1 VAASFSLAGTLR
13 VVPSWVDELSTTA
26 LTDSVTAL
34 IPFTLTDG
42 TAAGQA
48 NGYYKDVIT
57 IAAGGTANVDLR
69 ALPLVFMGGTGTL
82 SLASVKVL
90 LIRNRSTT
98 ASLSAGV
105 SVANRWTALSADSI
119 AIGPEGVLYTTH
131 LAAGLA
137 TTTTNKVLAITNNG
151 AAAADIEVYVVGVKA

>member
-1 VAASFSLAGTLR
+1 M
-13 VVPSWVDELSTTA
+13 PSWVDELSTTA

-42 TAAGQA
+42 TGSGNA
-48 NGYYKDVIT
+48 NGYYKDVVT

-69 ALPLVFMGGTGTL
+69 SLPLVFMGGTGTL

-119 AIGPEGVLYTTH
+119 AIGPDGVLYTTH
-131 LAAGLA
+131 LTTGLA
-137 TTTTNKVLAITNNG
+137 TTASNKVLAITNNG
-151 AAAADIEVYVVGVKA
+151 ASAADIEIYVVGVKA

>member
-1 VAASFSLAGTLR
+1 MAASFSFAGTLR
-13 VVPSWVDELSTTA
+13 VVPSWVDDLNTTA

-42 TAAGQA
+42 TGSGQA
-48 NGYYKDVIT
+48 NGYYKDVVT
-57 IAAGGTANVDLR
+57 IAAGATANVDLR

-105 SVANRWTALSADSI
+105 SVTNRWTALSADSI

-151 AAAADIEVYVVGVKA
+151 AAAADLEVYVVGVKA

>member
-1 VAASFSLAGTLR
+1 MAASFSLAGTLR
-13 VVPSWVDELSTTA
+13 VVPTWVDELSTTA

-42 TAAGQA
+42 TGASQA

-57 IAAGGTANVDLR
+57 IAAGATANVDLR

-90 LIRNRSTT
+90 LVVNRSAT
-98 ASLSAGV
+98 ASLSVGV
-105 SVANRWTALSADSI
+105 TVTNRWTPLSASSV

-131 LAAGLA
+131 LGAGLA
-137 TTTTNKVLAITNNG
+137 TTTTNKVFAVTNNG
-151 AAAADIEVYVVGVKA
+151 AAAADIEIYVVGVKA

>member
-1 VAASFSLAGTLR
+1 VAASFSLAGLLR

-57 IAAGGTANVDLR
+57 IAAGGTATVDLR

-105 SVANRWTALSADSI
+105 SVTHRWTALSADSI

-151 AAAADIEVYVVGVKA
+151 AAAADLELYIVGVKV

>member
-1 VAASFSLAGTLR
+1 MAASFSLAGTLR

-90 LIRNRSTT
+90 LIRNRSTA